1 MRTIDYCALIPRLK
15 TSRPGDTGK
24 PAGNCFVVDLDL
36 CGMNGSN
43 CHRGILFLIITAQRN
58 WRPIVTFTY
67 ELQWRFAV
75 GCSRANAFFG
85 LRSLRGTNDRNAP
98 LNDSRFFSRDL

>member
-1 MRTIDYCALIPRLK
+1 MRTINDGALIPHLK
-15 TSRPGDTGK
+15 PSRPVDTGK

-67 ELQWRFAV
+67 ELQWPFALS
-75 GCSRANAFFG
+75 GTRANNFFG
-85 LRSLRGTNDRNAP
+85 LWSLRCRNDRNAP
-98 LNDSRFFSRDL
+98 L